1 LTLLRVQKGEHSATI
16 GLVIGNNVRS
26 RERIESLGMYQRS
39 VLIVEDE
46 PFVRG
51 LVADKLKSDGFTV
64 ELASSAAEARKIT
77 ANKDIDIVVLD
88 IDLGSGPSGLDL
100 GLALSKIHPEIALV
114 FLTHVPEPRIFGV
127 DGKSMPKNVAYLLKE
142 RLADPNLLK
151 NAIEAAL
158 RDSVGPEFRDDLK
171 PTHTLVN
178 VSRTQLDVL
187 RMIAKGYS
195 NQQIADARGTT
206 LRAVENLVNR
216 AIAAAGIDV
225 KSKTSARVIAVRE
238 FIRVAGLPE

>member
-1 LTLLRVQKGEHSATI
+1 
-16 GLVIGNNVRS
+16 
-26 RERIESLGMYQRS
+26 MYQRS
-39 VLIVEDE
+39 VLVVEDE

-51 LVADKLKSDGFTV
+51 LVADKLKGEGFTV

-100 GLALSKIHPEIALV
+100 GLALHKMHPEIALV

-127 DGKSMPKNVAYLLKE
+127 DVKSMPKNAAYLLKQ

-151 NAIEAAL
+151 DAIEAAL
-158 RDSVGPEFRDDLK
+158 RDKVGPEFRDDLR
-171 PTHTLVN
+171 PTHPLMN
-178 VSRTQLDVL
+178 VSKTQLDVL

-195 NQQIADARGTT
+195 NQQIAEARGTT

>member
-1 LTLLRVQKGEHSATI
+1 
-16 GLVIGNNVRS
+16 
-26 RERIESLGMYQRS
+26 MYQRT
-39 VLIVEDE
+39 VLVVEDE
-46 PFVRG
+46 PFIKG
-51 LVADKLKSDGFTV
+51 LVADKLKSDGFQV

-88 IDLGSGPSGLDL
+88 IDLGSGP
-100 GLALSKIHPEIALV
+100 
-114 FLTHVPEPRIFGV
+114 RIFGV
-127 DGKSMPKNVAYLLKE
+127 DGKTMPKNVAYLLKQ

-151 NAIEAAL
+151 DAIEAAL
-158 RDSVGPEFRDDLK
+158 RENVGLEFRDDLK
-171 PTHTLVN
+171 PTHPLVN

-195 NQQIADARGTT
+195 NQQIAEARGTT